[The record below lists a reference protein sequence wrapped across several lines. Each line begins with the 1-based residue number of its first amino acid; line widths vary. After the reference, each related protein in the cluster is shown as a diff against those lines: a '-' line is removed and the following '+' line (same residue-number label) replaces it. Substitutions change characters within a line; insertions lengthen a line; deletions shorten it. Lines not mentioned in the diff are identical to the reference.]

1 MNIKDFNAGTYQQ
14 QIGYRSF
21 QPAGINHEWAWS
33 EPTIDTLLEQAV
45 FKLGGLNA
53 FSLYIP
59 DVNIFIRM
67 HVVKEATSSSRIEGT
82 RTNIDEAIMDE
93 KDIQPV
99 KRDDWQEVNN
109 YINAL
114 NYAVDRLA
122 KLPLSSRL
130 IRDTHRVLMSGVHGK
145 NKHPGEFR
153 KSQNWI
159 GGATPADAIFVPPV
173 HASVPDL
180 ITDLESFLHND
191 NIAVPNMI
199 RIAIAHYQ
207 FETIHPFLD
216 GNGRVGRLLIPLY
229 LIGEGILAKPV
240 LYLSSYFEKHRS
252 LYYDN
257 LRFVTESNR
266 MIQWI
271 KFFLVA
277 ITETAKT
284 GIQTLQ
290 SVLALKERLDG
301 QTILRL
307 DRKVPRAK
315 QLLSY
320 LYTKPSVMGAE
331 VAKVLGVTP
340 LTANGLI
347 DDFISLGI
355 LREVTGGKRNRIY
368 TFDEYLSLFR

>member
-14 QIGYRSF
+14 QTGYRSF
-21 QPAGINHEWAWS
+21 QPAGINHEWSWS

-45 FKLGGLNA
+45 FKLGELNA
-53 FSLYIP
+53 FSLYVP

-82 RTNIDEAIMDE
+82 RTDIDEAIMDE
-93 KDIQPV
+93 KDIQPA

-130 IRDTHRVLMSGVHGK
+130 IRDTHRVLMSGVRGK

-173 HASVPDL
+173 YTSVPDL
-180 ITDLESFLHND
+180 ITDLEYFLHND

-216 GNGRVGRLLIPLY
+216 GNGRIGRLLIPLY

-266 MIQWI
+266 MIHWI
-271 KFFLVA
+271 KFFLAAV
-277 ITETAKT
+277 TETAKT

-290 SVLALKERLDG
+290 NVLALKERLEG
-301 QTILRL
+301 QTIRL
-307 DRKVPRAK
+307 ERKVPRAK

-320 LYTKPSVMGAE
+320 LYTKPSVTGSE
-331 VAKVLGVTP
+331 VAEVLGVTP
-340 LTANGLI
+340 ITANGLI
-347 DDFISLGI
+347 DDFINLGI

>member
-1 MNIKDFNAGTYQQ
+1 MDIKDFSAGTYQQ
-14 QIGYRSF
+14 QTGYRSF
-21 QPAGINHEWAWS
+21 QPVEINHEWSWS
-33 EPTIDTLLEQAV
+33 EPTIDTLLEQAA
-45 FKLGGLNA
+45 FKLGELNA
-53 FSLYIP
+53 FSLYVP
-59 DVNIFIRM
+59 DVNIFIRIHM
-67 HVVKEATSSSRIEGT
+67 VKEATSSSRIEGT
-82 RTNIDEAIMDE
+82 RTDIDEAVMDE
-93 KDIQPV
+93 KDIQPA

-122 KLPLSSRL
+122 ELPLSSRL
-130 IRDTHRVLMSGVHGK
+130 IRDTHRVLMSGVRGK

-159 GGATPADAIFVPPV
+159 GGTTPADAIFVPPV
-173 HASVPDL
+173 HTSVPEF
-180 ITDLESFLHND
+180 ITDLEYFLHND
-191 NIAVPNMI
+191 NITVPNMI

-229 LIGEGILAKPV
+229 LVSKRILAKPV

-271 KFFLVA
+271 KFFLIA

-284 GIQTLQ
+284 GIQTMQ
-290 SVLALKERLDG
+290 SVLALKERLEG

-307 DRKVPRAK
+307 ERKVPKAK

-320 LYTKPSVMGAE
+320 LYTKPSVTGSE
-331 VAKVLGVTP
+331 VAEVLGVTP
-340 LTANGLI
+340 ITANGLI
-347 DDFISLGI
+347 DDFINLGI
-355 LREVTGGKRNRIY
+355 LREVTGGRRNRIY